1 MQASDTRP
9 EPEAYYQHHVFFCL
23 NQRENGEGCC
33 AQFQAQ
39 EAFNHCKKRI
49 KDLGLAGPG
58 KVRINKAG
66 CLDRCSAG
74 PVMVVYPQNVWYT
87 YTDLSDVD
95 EIIDRHLQQGDV
107 VERLR
112 TPAHLGR

>member
-1 MQASDTRP
+1 
-9 EPEAYYQHHVFFCL
+9 
-23 NQRENGEGCC
+23 
-33 AQFQAQ
+33 
-39 EAFNHCKKRI
+39 
-49 KDLGLAGPG
+49 
-58 KVRINKAG
+58 
-66 CLDRCSAG
+66 
-74 PVMVVYPQNVWYT
+74 MVVYPQNVWYT